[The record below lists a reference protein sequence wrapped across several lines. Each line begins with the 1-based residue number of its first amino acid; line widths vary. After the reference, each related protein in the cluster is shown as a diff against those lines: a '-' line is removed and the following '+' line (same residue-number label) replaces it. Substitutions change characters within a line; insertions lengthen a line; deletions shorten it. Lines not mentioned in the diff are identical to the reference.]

1 MYRFFSIFRNIV
13 PQLKPIKSVSKE
25 LADEI
30 LADLEF
36 IQWSSLNKDTFL
48 YLCEL
53 VTKKYVDMDVEDPL
67 KSLIGNFFAY
77 FNKVWV
83 RSKESNWFKGSNP
96 WGAVNNQGLEG
107 KNKEIKASHTFGK
120 RMPLEKFFAAMFR
133 LL

>member
-1 MYRFFSIFRNIV
+1 MF
-13 PQLKPIKSVSKE
+13 KE

-107 KNKEIKASHTFGK
+107 KNKEIKASHTFRK
-120 RMPLEKFFAAMFR
+120 RMPLGKFFAAMFR
-133 LL
+133 LV